1 MLIAEARTGVFEQS
15 RSIDEKLFAEPPK
28 ECRQNT
34 WLTFDLSRAT
44 EENMIR
50 QVQRWAE

>member
-28 ECRQNT
+28 
-34 WLTFDLSRAT
+34 
-44 EENMIR
+44 
-50 QVQRWAE
+50 